1 MWSWFHKNY
10 SQWCY
15 CQSGCCDFSKVVFLG
30 AGQIPGVWE
39 VLSVWFNMC
48 WDMLQHNPSFNVF
61 ECVFNVWENRQDNR
75 VFGMNKWWNI
85 LCVCACMCASAIYLC
100 LYTHTHKHRRGKQP
114 LQFALC
120 VSAVAR
126 LPVSIVRATGLCV
139 CACVQDREKGVCPPS
154 VLYGEH
160 KNLITIT
167 ETHTNIC
174 SYIVWEG
181 MLRQL
186 NNS

>member
-1 MWSWFHKNY
+1 MEYF
-10 SQWCY
+10 
-15 CQSGCCDFSKVVFLG
+15 V
-30 AGQIPGVWE
+30 
-39 VLSVWFNMC
+39 
-48 WDMLQHNPSFNVF
+48 
-61 ECVFNVWENRQDNR
+61 
-75 VFGMNKWWNI
+75 
-85 LCVCACMCASAIYLC
+85 CVCVHVCTRNISFTDTHLLSC

-174 SYIVWEG
+174 SYIV
-181 MLRQL
+181 
-186 NNS
+186 